1 MRSVD
6 ISAMPVAREADDPL
20 DRIARRIPADVVP
33 IGVSLL
39 AALPIAAALVFED
52 AGDARLMARNEAFAA
67 IRRSTPMAGAMLLPD
82 QPIGRAALALLAEER
97 CDTVRTLRW
106 NDGDAVSGRHYTV
119 TLSRMDQALGSRV
132 CFVSLIDRTAEVES
146 ARSLRAELSHD
157 SLTGLPNRAFFAEA
171 VEDIVAGGGHYAV
184 LLVDLAR
191 FSRVNESLG
200 VMAGDET
207 IITVA
212 RRLLSTLRRG
222 DLLARVGG
230 NEFGVLV
237 KIADR
242 TEALV
247 SAERIRSVLAAPFR
261 LSRFEIGLE
270 CAVGCSLSGASE
282 SGEELV
288 RHAQLAL
295 KRAKTT
301 GRVEIHS
308 TNEAAGARN
317 KLDIETELRRAIEGD
332 ALALAFQPIVHLAR
346 DRVIGFEALAR
357 WTHAERGVIEPSE
370 FIPVAEET
378 GLIVPL
384 GRWALDRALAT
395 LAKWDET
402 AGRPLAIAMSVNV
415 SAIQLSRD
423 DVPALIA
430 GLLAKYGLTGERLTI
445 ELTESAIV
453 HDPERT
459 SRALN
464 ALKALNVRV
473 AMDDFGTGY
482 SSLAYL
488 RRLPIDIL
496 KIDRSFVSGMLADR
510 DKVAIVRAVLSLAD
524 ALGKCTTAEGVE
536 TVELSQ
542 TLAALGCTHA
552 QGYLYAA
559 PLKPDDAFAYLM
571 ART

>member
-1 MRSVD
+1 MPPVD
-6 ISAMPVAREADDPL
+6 ISTATAADATVDPL
-20 DRIARRIPADVVP
+20 DLIARLIPADVVAL
-33 IGVSLL
+33 GASLL
-39 AALPIAAALVFED
+39 AALPIAAALVFEE
-52 AGDARLMARNEAFAA
+52 AGTARLMARNDAFAA
-67 IRRSTPMAGAMLLPD
+67 IRRSTTAAAVMLRAD
-82 QPIGRAALALLAEER
+82 QPIGRAALALLAEDR
-97 CDTVRTLRW
+97 CDSVHTLRW

-119 TLSRMDQALGSRV
+119 TLSRMDQALGAPV

-237 KIADR
+237 KIDERA
-242 TEALV
+242 EALV

-270 CAVGCSLSGASE
+270 CAVGCALSGVSE

-308 TNEAAGARN
+308 TGEAAGARH
-317 KLDIETELRRAIEGD
+317 KLDVETELRRAIEND
-332 ALALAFQPIVHLAR
+332 SLSLAFQPIVHLAR

-357 WTHAERGVIEPSE
+357 WTHAERGIIEPSE

-395 LAKWDET
+395 LVKWDEA

-415 SAIQLSRD
+415 SAIQLARD
-423 DVPALIA
+423 DVPALVA
-430 GLLAKYGLTGERLTI
+430 GLLAKHGLAGERLTV

-453 HDPERT
+453 QDPERT
-459 SRALN
+459 SRALK
-464 ALKALNVRV
+464 ALKALNVRI

-524 ALGKCTTAEGVE
+524 ALGKCTTAEGIE
-536 TVELSQ
+536 TIELSQ
-542 TLAALGCTHA
+542 TLAALGCTHG
-552 QGYLYAA
+552 QGYLYAM
-559 PLKPDDAFAYLM
+559 PLKPDDAYAYLA

>member
-1 MRSVD
+1 MAV
-6 ISAMPVAREADDPL
+6 EADEPHDL
-20 DRIARRIPADVVP
+20 IAQSVPADVVAV
-33 IGVSLL
+33 GATLL
-39 AALPIAAALVFED
+39 AALPIAAALVLDEAD
-52 AGDARLMARNEAFAA
+52 GPRLLAGNDAFAA
-67 IRRSTPMAGAMLLPD
+67 IRHSTPSADAMLRPD
-82 QPIGRAALALLAEER
+82 QPIGRAARALLAEDR
-97 CDTVRTLRW
+97 CDSMRTLRW

-119 TLSRMDQALGSRV
+119 TLSRMDRPLGVRV

-237 KIADR
+237 KINDR
-242 TEALV
+242 AEALV

-270 CAVGCSLSGASE
+270 CAVGCALSGASE

-295 KRAKTT
+295 KRAKAT
-301 GRVEIHS
+301 GRVEVHS
-308 TNEAAGARN
+308 SGEAAGARYR
-317 KLDIETELRRAIEGD
+317 LDIETELRRAIESD
-332 ALALAFQPIVHLAR
+332 QLSLAFQPIVHLAR
-346 DRVIGFEALAR
+346 DRMTGFEALAR
-357 WTHAERGVIEPSE
+357 WTHAERGIIEPSE

-395 LAKWDET
+395 LARWDEA
-402 AGRPLAIAMSVNV
+402 AGRPLAVAMSVNV

-423 DVPALIA
+423 DVPTLIA
-430 GLLAKYGLTGERLTI
+430 GLLAKHGLAGERLTV

-453 HDPERT
+453 QDPERT

-464 ALKALNVRV
+464 ALKALNVRI

-524 ALGKCTTAEGVE
+524 ALGKHTTAEGVE

-542 TLAALGCTHA
+542 TLAALGCTHG

-559 PLKPDDAFAYLM
+559 PLEPDDAFAYLVSR
-571 ART
+571 A